1 MNYHAFAL
9 NPPLAQR
16 FYGERNFSGCGI
28 IGMLLRPA
36 VNKSTA
42 TMNRKRKQNQSDE
55 KQQNI
60 GEFFAPMVKRRSKV
74 IL

>member
-16 FYGERNFSGCGI
+16 FYGERNLGGCGFVRL
-28 IGMLLRPA
+28 LLRPA

-42 TMNRKRKQNQSDE
+42 TMNRKRKQKQSNE

-60 GEFFAPMVKRRSKV
+60 GGFFAPMAKRRSKV